1 MRKLWLPGSFLL
13 IFCLGALPFAQG
25 QSEPAS
31 GSSRKVINKVV
42 PQYPALARQMNL
54 QGTVRLEVSV
64 SISGSVKT
72 VEVKGGS
79 PLLVQ
84 SAQDAVRLW
93 RWEKADHETV
103 ESIEFNFRP

>member
-1 MRKLWLPGSFLL
+1 MRKRWLLASLL
-13 IFCLGALPFAQG
+13 LTFVLGTLGVAQTQSG
-25 QSEPAS
+25 QTVS
-31 GSSRKVINKVV
+31 GSRKAINKVV
-42 PQYPALARQMNL
+42 PQYPSLARQMNL

-64 SISGSVKT
+64 GENGSVKS

-103 ESIEFNFRP
+103 ESVEFNFRP